1 MLLIIF
7 DRIGLQKN
15 ICPQSHNFAIGTSQ
29 PVNDIYLR
37 YSAVVATDQWVV
49 QIIIVQSNGGTVS
62 TNIYTWFWVRSAL
75 PKRVWNKCMEYK
87 ITKANGDVAWF
98 KLVGGNV
105 NQKEVSYTLG

>member
-49 QIIIVQSNGGTVS
+49 QIIIVQSN
-62 TNIYTWFWVRSAL
+62 VRLS
-75 PKRVWNKCMEYK
+75 MEELFLQ
-87 ITKANGDVAWF
+87 IFIPGF
-98 KLVGGNV
+98 G
-105 NQKEVSYTLG
+105 

>member
-1 MLLIIF
+1 M
-7 DRIGLQKN
+7 GGTNNYCSKQCK
-15 ICPQSHNFAIGTSQ
+15 AI
-29 PVNDIYLR
+29 
-37 YSAVVATDQWVV
+37 
-49 QIIIVQSNGGTVS
+49 NGGTVS